1 MAETM
6 ERLAELAAKVEQT
19 RVYRVTDAEQ
29 GQIEEVTPRGMK
41 IEINEAL
48 VPYPRTR
55 VGHVTVN
62 PDLAALVE
70 ASAGAMSTVNF
81 PDLLRQGLVF
91 DAFSG
96 YNEAPVTWPLF
107 CREVASNKPQ
117 EEYLRDAGIGMLPA
131 VPEGLPY
138 PKAALALDGGVIIKN
153 TKYGMILPITE
164 EMRRFDQVGKVRDI
178 ANLLGRAARMTEEQQ
193 VMNALTTAANYTRSN
208 ATGDNDA
215 GANTGAVGFN
225 AAGLIQAWTT
235 LTTMKDRKTGEY
247 LGVLPDTLI
256 VTPGVWFAAR
266 QLIASPET
274 MRAAGST
281 TQEVYGTGLQNAFF
295 GLVKTIIVSPL
306 LGSSY
311 QWVLLEAKRALY
323 LQRVDPLQVLP
334 PEYDYTDDT
343 WEYRVRNWFGVG
355 MKDDRFAFFS
365 SSTVAPTVS

>member
-1 MAETM
+1 
-6 ERLAELAAKVEQT
+6 
-19 RVYRVTDAEQ
+19 
-29 GQIEEVTPRGMK
+29 
-41 IEINEAL
+41 
-48 VPYPRTR
+48 
-55 VGHVTVN
+55 
-62 PDLAALVE
+62 
-70 ASAGAMSTVNF
+70 
-81 PDLLRQGLVF
+81 
-91 DAFSG
+91 
-96 YNEAPVTWPLF
+96 
-107 CREVASNKPQ
+107 
-117 EEYLRDAGIGMLPA
+117 
-131 VPEGLPY
+131 
-138 PKAALALDGGVIIKN
+138 
-153 TKYGMILPITE
+153 
-164 EMRRFDQVGKVRDI
+164 
-178 ANLLGRAARMTEEQQ
+178 MTEEQQ
-193 VMNALTTAANYTRSN
+193 VMNALTTAANYTRNS
-208 ATGDNDA
+208 TSGDNDA
-215 GANTGAVGFN
+215 GANTGAIGFN

-306 LGSSY
+306 LGASY